1 MSPVQFLKT
10 PPGIVTP
17 PLQPVPVLDKPLEK
31 EFFLSAKKNI
41 IGIIEII
48 EDTEDKS
55 DIIKDVGGKSQI
67 ILWTFTLD
75 NIVDY

>member
-1 MSPVQFLKT
+1 MSPVQVLKT
-10 PPGIVTP
+10 PPGIVIP

-31 EFFLSAKKNI
+31 EFFLTAKKNI
-41 IGIIEII
+41 IDII
-48 EDTEDKS
+48 EDTEDKR

-75 NIVDY
+75 NIVD